1 MSKPAL
7 SFMIL
12 ALMAVATDLLL
23 PEQAHAL
30 NSASKI
36 AAGLFVS
43 LFVAAMVIGRRFKFD
58 PVLR

>member
-1 MSKPAL
+1 MSKSAL

-12 ALMAVATDLLL
+12 ALMAVAVDLLL
-23 PEQAHAL
+23 PEQAYVL
-30 NSASKI
+30 NIASKI
-36 AAGLFVS
+36 AAGMFGS

>member
-12 ALMAVATDLLL
+12 ALMAVAVDLLL
-23 PEQAHAL
+23 PEQAYAL
-30 NSASKI
+30 NYASRI
-36 AAGLFVS
+36 LAGLFAS
-43 LFVAAMVIGRRFKFD
+43 FFVAAMVVGRRIKFD